1 MFIEDTELR
10 ELYKIA
16 STDHL
21 EKIENGLIHLEKN
34 PDDQEKLEELL
45 RATHS
50 LKGDSRMLG
59 VEEAEMLVHQMEDLL
74 SDIKEN
80 NSVFTP
86 NLCDRLYHGLD
97 AVRKIA
103 REAVTG
109 ESSEISI
116 FHVMAQL

>member
-16 STDHL
+16 SADHL

-34 PDDQEKLEELL
+34 PNDQDKLEELL

-80 NSVFTP
+80 NSVFTS
-86 NLCDRLYHGLD
+86 NLCDRLYH
-97 AVRKIA
+97 
-103 REAVTG
+103 E
-109 ESSEISI
+109 E
-116 FHVMAQL
+116 